1 MPSIHMTLLFM
12 VAGLALNFT
21 PGPDMLYVAAR
32 STSEGRAAGLASAIG
47 IFVGC
52 LFHIAAMAF
61 GLSALLLRVPSAYD
75 AVRFIGAGYLVFL
88 GIRAIFWPAYFA
100 TGLQA
105 QAASRMVVFL
115 QGVWTNVLNPK
126 VALFFLAFLPQF
138 LEPGRGPIAVQIVV
152 LGMLFNTTGLFVNGG
167 IALLASRATGWLR
180 QRPEMGRW
188 LQRFTGTLLV
198 GLGLRMTFA
207 SRR

>member
-1 MPSIHMTLLFM
+1 MPSIHMALLFM
-12 VAGLALNFT
+12 AAGLALNFT

-32 STSEGRAAGLASAIG
+32 STSEGRVAGLASAIG

-75 AVRFIGAGYLVFL
+75 TVRFLGAGYLVFL
-88 GIRAIFWPAYFA
+88 GVRALFWPPNFVSS
-100 TGLQA
+100 LHV

-115 QGVWTNVLNPK
+115 QGIWTNLLNPK

-152 LGMLFNTTGLFVNGG
+152 LGMLFNTTGLIVNGG
-167 IALLASRATGWLR
+167 VALLASRATGWLR
-180 QRPEMGRW
+180 QRPETGRW
-188 LQRFTGTLLV
+188 LQRFTGALLV
-198 GLGLRMTFA
+198 GLGVRMA
-207 SRR
+207 LAGRR

>member
-12 VAGLALNFT
+12 AAGLALNFT

-32 STSEGRAAGLASAIG
+32 STSEGRAAGLASALG

-61 GLSALLLRVPSAYD
+61 GLSALLLRVPSAYA
-75 AVRFIGAGYLVFL
+75 AVRFLGAGYLVFL
-88 GIRAIFWPAYFA
+88 GVRALFSPVNFTAD
-100 TGLQA
+100 LQGK
-105 QAASRMVVFL
+105 AASRTAVFL

-138 LEPGRGPIAVQIVV
+138 LEPARGPIAAQIVV
-152 LGMLFNTTGLFVNGG
+152 LGMLFNATGLVVNGSVS
-167 IALLASRATGWLR
+167 LLASRATGWLR
-180 QRPEMGRW
+180 RRPETGRW
-188 LQRFTGTLLV
+188 LQRFTGALFV
-198 GLGLRMTFA
+198 GLGVRMALA